1 MCNNY
6 FPLNA
11 LYLWRQ
17 LYCAKNMIF
26 DIEEKKKLPETEFLE
41 FLAHWDYMYTGLLI

>member
-6 FPLNA
+6 FLLNA

-26 DIEEKKKLPETEFLE
+26 DIEEKKKLRVFRV
-41 FLAHWDYMYTGLLI
+41 LAHWDYMYTSLLI

>member
-26 DIEEKKKLPETEFLE
+26 DIEEKKKLRVFRASCSL
-41 FLAHWDYMYTGLLI
+41 GLHVYKPLNLKL